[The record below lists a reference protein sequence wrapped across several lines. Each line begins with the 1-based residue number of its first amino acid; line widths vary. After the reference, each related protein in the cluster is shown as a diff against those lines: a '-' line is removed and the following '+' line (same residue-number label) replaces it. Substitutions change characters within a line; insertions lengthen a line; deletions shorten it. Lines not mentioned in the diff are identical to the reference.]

1 MNVLIVEPMK
11 APYIKDI
18 GEGLEA
24 MQAVVGGSIEAVYP
38 FEDPVVLVCNEE
50 GKLNGMPLNRALRG
64 ENGEIYD
71 ILAGTFF
78 VAGLGEEDFTSLSV
92 ELAGKF
98 QKRFAAPETFMNLN
112 GKIEAVPIETEL
124 EKSAINEVCMK
135 VDQRDR
141 KYISDDTAYVRAALT
156 NLGKYNEGELV
167 YKWISFP
174 ISDEDLSRV
183 LKEIGIDGRQYEEYY
198 ISDYECEIP
207 GLYEKL
213 GEYENIQEL
222 NALAER
228 LDGFSENELDHFKA
242 IVEVFGTDDLEHL
255 INITHNL
262 DCYDFLP
269 DVESDYDLGYYWVEE
284 SGCYDSKG
292 MGNLSNYIDYER
304 FGRDVR
310 MDESGDFAQ
319 GGYIRETGDTFK
331 IIYDCNENYEKK
343 TKAKQK
349 SRDEGR

>member
-18 GEGLEA
+18 GEGLENL
-24 MQAVVGGSIEAVYP
+24 QAVVGGSIEAVYP
-38 FEDPVVLVCNEE
+38 FEESVVLVCNEE
-50 GKLNGMPLNRALRG
+50 GKLNGLPLNRALRD

-78 VAGLGEEDFTSLSV
+78 IAGLGEEDFTSLSV

-98 QKRFAAPETFMNLN
+98 QKRFATPETFINLN
-112 GKIEAVPIETEL
+112 GKITAVPIEPEQENPAT
-124 EKSAINEVCMK
+124 NEVCK
-135 VDQRDR
+135 ETDQTE
-141 KYISDDTAYVRAALT
+141 KYICDDTAYIRAALT

-167 YKWISFP
+167 YEWISFP
-174 ISDEDLSRV
+174 ISDEDFSRV

-213 GEYENIQEL
+213 GEHENIQEL
-222 NALAER
+222 NVLAER
-228 LDGFSENELDHFKA
+228 LDGFSENELGHFKA
-242 IVEVFGTDDLEHL
+242 IVEAFGTDDLEHL
-255 INITHNL
+255 INITYNL

-269 DVESDYDLGYYWVEE
+269 DVENDYDLGYYWVEE

-331 IIYDCNENYEKK
+331 TIYNRNEIHEKK
-343 TKAKQK
+343 SKEKHKTW
-349 SRDEGR
+349 DEGR